1 MTSIPEDQY
10 GWLEWQAYCLGGLV
24 LVPGS
29 PLNALFQESAEKALQ
44 AGIDLH
50 ELDDDGRKIIES
62 NLGRHFE
69 VSREVIGKRM
79 NYDKLWK

>member
-1 MTSIPEDQY
+1 M
-10 GWLEWQAYCLGGLV
+10 
-24 LVPGS
+24 
-29 PLNALFQESAEKALQ
+29 PLKALFQESADKALK

-69 VSREVIGKRM
+69 VSREVIAKRM